1 MDAGVNYLDTA
12 YIYAGN
18 ESALGKIFAR
28 TDLRDRVNLAT
39 KLPQYLIKTAAAPE
53 RYFREQ
59 LSRLQTD
66 HIDYYLMHMLSDVA
80 SWEKLVHLGI
90 ESWIAEKKASG
101 QIRHIGFSY
110 HGNTDMFLRILDA
123 YPWDFCQIQYNYL
136 DEHSQAG
143 RRGLEDAARRGI
155 PVIIMEPLR
164 GGSLT
169 DKLPKAAQQLFPK
182 RTENAGNTENARN
195 AENAGRMDFAK
206 NPTPASLALRWLWDQ
221 PGVTCVLSGM
231 HSMDMVTENVAAAC
245 CSKAGCLAESERALI
260 ENVKAVIR
268 KNTLVSCTGCGYCQ
282 PCPAGVDIPGTFTCY
297 NTSASEGLSIARKEY
312 MRNTLMRKNPVG
324 ASRCIG
330 CGKCVSHCPQQIP
343 IPEKLQE
350 ARKVLETP
358 LYHLAGKALRLFKL
372 W

>member
-1 MDAGVNYLDTA
+1 
-12 YIYAGN
+12 
-18 ESALGKIFAR
+18 
-28 TDLRDRVNLAT
+28 
-39 KLPQYLIKTAAAPE
+39 
-53 RYFREQ
+53 
-59 LSRLQTD
+59 
-66 HIDYYLMHMLSDVA
+66 
-80 SWEKLVHLGI
+80 
-90 ESWIAEKKASG
+90 
-101 QIRHIGFSY
+101 
-110 HGNTDMFLRILDA
+110 
-123 YPWDFCQIQYNYL
+123 
-136 DEHSQAG
+136 
-143 RRGLEDAARRGI
+143 
-155 PVIIMEPLR
+155 
-164 GGSLT
+164 
-169 DKLPKAAQQLFPK
+169 
-182 RTENAGNTENARN
+182 
-195 AENAGRMDFAK
+195 
-206 NPTPASLALRWLWDQ
+206 
-221 PGVTCVLSGM
+221 M

-297 NTSASEGLSIARKEY
+297 NTSATEGLSIARKEY